1 MQPQL
6 AAFGSDRVLVG
17 SRSYKAGLACLF
29 NTNGTLLMTFTNPS
43 PAYAD
48 YFGHSVAAVGTD
60 RVLVGAYND
69 DSATTNAGAVYL
81 FNTNGALLMTITN
94 PTPAVDDNFGNR
106 MAMLGN
112 DRVVI
117 CAPGDDTTGTDA
129 GSAYVFN
136 VNGTLLATL
145 NNPAPATDDRFASRL
160 AAFGP
165 EGVIIGAA
173 LDDAGATDAGS
184 AYLFSI
190 PTAPVAPLLTIQLA
204 PSNAVAVSWSSPST
218 GFVLQQNTN
227 SIGSVN
233 WTNVLTG
240 IQDDGTIKSIS
251 VNPSP
256 GPRFYRL
263 FKP

>member
-1 MQPQL
+1 M
-6 AAFGSDRVLVG
+6 SWTK
-17 SRSYKAGLACLF
+17 Y
-29 NTNGTLLMTFTNPS
+29 
-43 PAYAD
+43 
-48 YFGHSVAAVGTD
+48 H
-60 RVLVGAYND
+60 
-69 DSATTNAGAVYL
+69 
-81 FNTNGALLMTITN
+81 
-94 PTPAVDDNFGNR
+94 
-106 MAMLGN
+106 
-112 DRVVI
+112 
-117 CAPGDDTTGTDA
+117 APGDDTTGTDA